1 MIASLD
7 NGREAARRGEWAA
20 AVDAL
25 AAADGEEPLSPDDLE
40 LLGTA
45 QWWTGRPDA
54 ANEALERAFAGY
66 EAAGRQEDA
75 ARVAIYLAYHASR
88 AMGFAVAAGW
98 AAQADRLLE
107 AFPTSPLR
115 AWKGV
120 FETAGALDEGRLD
133 VGVETADRTIAMARE
148 LGNDEALYI
157 SMAFKGMGEAIAGRW
172 KDGVALLDEASAAAL
187 SGRLELRAASDV
199 LCITIG
205 ACRNL
210 GDLERAGQWAEASER
225 WMRRNGA
232 GGYPGICRIHRA
244 ELKMLHGHWSEAE
257 EDARGACEE
266 LQRFHLLDA
275 LGLAYK
281 AIGEV
286 RLRMGDLEGAAE
298 AFDRAYE
305 FGDDGQPG
313 LARLQLT
320 QGRIDDARRSIGRAL
335 AATVTDGFTDR
346 ASRGRLLPTQVEV
359 ALAAGDLDTARLAVD
374 ELDSIAADFERPL
387 HQAGALTARGELLLG
402 EQKPVEASPVL
413 GRSWRLW
420 QTNDLPY
427 EAAQARLRYAEALA
441 AEGDHDTARRDL
453 VAARKVFEQLGAMR
467 DVRRVDELLEAEG
480 AEAAAV
486 TAGSAAPA
494 TTATKT
500 FMFTDIVTSTD
511 LVDVI
516 GDEAWTELL
525 GWHDRE
531 LRRSFADHRGEE
543 VNHTGDGFFVAF
555 EQASDALACAVDIQQ
570 RLARHRREHGFAPW
584 VRIGLHT
591 AEATRRGRDFSGRGV
606 HIAAR
611 VGAAAVREEILATQA
626 VVADAAHGRL
636 RRSEPRRLT
645 LKGVREPVD
654 VVSIDWRSSTG

>member
-1 MIASLD
+1 MIASLEH
-7 NGREAARRGEWAA
+7 GRDAARRREWSD

-25 AAADGEEPLSPDDLE
+25 TAADHDEPLSPDDLE
-40 LLGTA
+40 LLGNA
-45 QWWTGRPDA
+45 AWWTGRPDA
-54 ANEALERAFAGY
+54 ASEALERAFAGY
-66 EAAGRQEDA
+66 EAAGRIEDA
-75 ARVAIYLAYHASR
+75 ARVAIYMAYHASR
-88 AMGFAVAAGW
+88 AMAFALGAGW
-98 AAQADRLLE
+98 ASQADRLLRQ
-107 AFPTSPLR
+107 APGSPLH

-120 FETAGALDEGRLD
+120 FETAGALGEGRLD
-133 VGVETADRTIAMARE
+133 VGLEAADRTIAMARE
-148 LGNDEALYI
+148 LGNEEALYI
-157 SMAFKGMGEAIAGRW
+157 AMAFKGMGEAIAGRW
-172 KDGVALLDEASAAAL
+172 KDGVTLLDEASAAAL
-187 SGRLELRAASDV
+187 SGRLELSAASDV

-210 GDLERAGQWAEASER
+210 GDLERAAQWAEASER
-225 WMRRNGA
+225 WMQRNGA

-244 ELKMLHGHWSEAE
+244 ELKMLHGRWSEAE
-257 EDARGACEE
+257 EEARAACDE
-266 LQRFHLLDA
+266 LERFHLLDA
-275 LGLAYK
+275 VGMAHN

-286 RLRMGDLEGAAE
+286 RLRMGDLDGAAE

-313 LARLQLT
+313 LARLQLA
-320 QGRIDDARRSIGRAL
+320 QGRIEEARRSIGRAL

-346 ASRGRLLPTQVEV
+346 AARGRLLPTQVEV
-359 ALAAGDLDTARLAVD
+359 ALAAGDLETARLAVD
-374 ELDSIAADFERPL
+374 ELESIATDFDRPL
-387 HQAGALTARGELLLG
+387 HKAGALTARGELLLG
-402 EQKPVEASPVL
+402 EQKPLEASPVL

-441 AEGDHDTARRDL
+441 AEGDVDTARRDL
-453 VAARKVFEQLGAMR
+453 LAARKIFEQLGAMR
-467 DVRRVDELLEAEG
+467 DVRRVDELLDEAG
-480 AEAAAV
+480 TQ
-486 TAGSAAPA
+486 TALVPA

-511 LVDVI
+511 LVGVI

-525 GWHDRE
+525 AWHDRE

-555 EQASDALACAVDIQQ
+555 ELAADAIGCAVDIQQ

-611 VGAAAVREEILATQA
+611 VGAAAGREEILATDA
-626 VVADAAHGRL
+626 VTAGAGPGRF
-636 RRSEPRRLT
+636 RVSKPRPLA
-645 LKGVREPVD
+645 LKGVREPVE
-654 VVSIDWRSSTG
+654 VVAVDWRSTG